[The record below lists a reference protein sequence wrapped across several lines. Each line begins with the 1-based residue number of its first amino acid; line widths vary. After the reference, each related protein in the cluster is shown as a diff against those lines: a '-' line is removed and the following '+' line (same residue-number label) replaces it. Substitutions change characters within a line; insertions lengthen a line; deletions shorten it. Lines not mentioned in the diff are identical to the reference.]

1 MTEQNKLDTIHIAVH
16 KNSKEDFDLHNKII
30 EMLQEKSYSVAEV
43 RGLFADI
50 LKTIECNLALG
61 AFRGKV

>member
-1 MTEQNKLDTIHIAVH
+1 MTEQNKLDTVHIATH
-16 KNSKEDFDLHNKII
+16 KNSKDDYDMHNKII

-50 LKTIECNLALG
+50 LKTIECDLALG
-61 AFRGKV
+61 VFRGKV

>member
-1 MTEQNKLDTIHIAVH
+1 MTEQNKLDTMHIAVH

-50 LKTIECNLALG
+50 LKTIECNLTLG